1 MIDYQALSDR
11 DIDRLVL
18 NVVYGVHANDKD
30 IQGVW
35 ARGGFK
41 YTTNASE
48 AWSIITENRISIY
61 FDETIADYE
70 GEFKQWVCA
79 TSTCQKFQ
87 AQYQSNPLRAA
98 MIVFLMMQ
106 ENKQ

>member
-1 MIDYQALSDR
+1 MTDYSKLSDR
-11 DIDRLVL
+11 EIDRLVL
-18 NVVYGVHANDKD
+18 NVIYGIHANDKD

-48 AWSIITENRISIY
+48 VWCIIVENEIDIQFRGSMPDAIPMAKNGNYYSVN
-61 FDETIADYE
+61 
-70 GEFKQWVCA
+70 K
-79 TSTCQKFQ
+79 
-87 AQYQSNPLRAA
+87 NPLRAA

>member
-1 MIDYQALSDR
+1 MEYSQLSDR

-41 YTTNASE
+41 YTTNAADS
-48 AWSIITENRISIY
+48 WPIIQENRISVY
-61 FDETIADYE
+61 PQADYE
-70 GEFKQWVCA
+70 GSEWLSSCIDSQLEVEV
-79 TSTCQKFQ
+79 SDE
-87 AQYQSNPLRAA
+87 NPLRAA

-106 ENKQ
+106 DEKNGKD